1 MIRTAVDGEGATDM
15 KGCEGVRRVV
25 YTYVVAHTYGSF
37 MAGDS
42 AHHSLRICG
51 CVAGGAGAGK
61 RPCRHSG
68 DILRNGWV
76 KRRGFYRDALLVT
89 F

>member
-1 MIRTAVDGEGATDM
+1 M

-25 YTYVVAHTYGSF
+25 YTYVVANTYGSLVT
-37 MAGDS
+37 GDS

-51 CVAGGAGAGK
+51 CVAGGRGECDRG
-61 RPCRHSG
+61 RHSG

-76 KRRGFYRDALLVT
+76 KRRGFYRGAILS
-89 F
+89 FC